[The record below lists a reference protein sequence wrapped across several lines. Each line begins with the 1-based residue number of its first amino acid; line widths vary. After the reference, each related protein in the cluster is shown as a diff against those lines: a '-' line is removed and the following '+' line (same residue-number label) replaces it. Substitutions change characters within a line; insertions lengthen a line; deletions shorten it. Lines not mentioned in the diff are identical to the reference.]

1 LKKVTEE
8 LDEAEEIVSDGQA
21 EGRMSHA
28 DRSDC
33 ANGDRTAVDASVN
46 QAKLSGPIVYLQ
58 ARFGKDQAD
67 SGESRE
73 QM

>member
-1 LKKVTEE
+1 MTEE

-28 DRSDC
+28 DRLDC

-46 QAKLSGPIVYLQ
+46 PAKLSRQIGYLQ
-58 ARFGKDQAD
+58 ARFREDQAD
-67 SGESRE
+67 SGE
-73 QM
+73 